1 MNRAAARRRL
11 NLGWWLFLLLALGPL
26 ILLMNLIDETGWAEK
41 LATPA
46 FVVGLL
52 SMFVTLPLFR
62 VYKLALIATQKA
74 RDEAAEPAAW
84 QALGATQRRAMLVG
98 SLPAWIGALAVL
110 ADLNGVALILLGVTS
125 LVILWLYRIPRQL
138 V

>member
-1 MNRAAARRRL
+1 MTL
-11 NLGWWLFLLLALGPL
+11 IWWLLLALALAPQH
-26 ILLMNLIDETGWAEK
+26 LLLALAGETGWPEA

-46 FVVGLL
+46 FVAGLI
-52 SMFVTLPLFR
+52 SMFLTLPLFR
-62 VYKLALIATQKA
+62 GYKRALVAAQNA
-74 RDEAAEPAAW
+74 RDTADEPAAW
-84 QALGATQRRAMLVG
+84 QALGAAQRHGVLVG

-110 ADLNGVALILLGVTS
+110 VNLSGVAVLLLGLAS